1 MYARRGPRG
10 GLPINIQIY
19 KYSNIGALLDRG
31 GLPINIQIYKYSNI
45 GALLDRGGLPRA
57 WGPGDHQVGDC
68 ESSRQVSLQIIRLSS
83 YSSLRIVKKLDD
95 FESLKM
101 FFDMP

>member
-1 MYARRGPRG
+1 MNLCTPDEHVKKSNDPRLIICILDGG

-19 KYSNIGALLDRG
+19 KY
-31 GLPINIQIYKYSNI
+31 PNI

-68 ESSRQVSLQIIRLSS
+68 ESSRQVSLQIIRLAFSIIS
-83 YSSLRIVKKLDD
+83 TSID
-95 FESLKM
+95 FDVPVTP
-101 FFDMP
+101 F